1 MANQQQNHA
10 AMCLK
15 RDNNRRNDNFTDQMD
30 LSVVVLPLDL
40 DRATWTISFAAVEVL
55 KNSMSEIN
63 CLFWVSNLHQNNL
76 QIWFSACGYAV
87 EKILD
92 ILTSING
99 QVLDWNF
106 CFTVSLSTSYVYWRF
121 VYLLC
126 SSFPATLR
134 FRWTMPQST
143 VDTFE
148 LLEQCEQLC

>member
-63 CLFWVSNLHQNNL
+63 CLF
-76 QIWFSACGYAV
+76 
-87 EKILD
+87 
-92 ILTSING
+92 
-99 QVLDWNF
+99 
-106 CFTVSLSTSYVYWRF
+106 
-121 VYLLC
+121 
-126 SSFPATLR
+126 
-134 FRWTMPQST
+134 
-143 VDTFE
+143 
-148 LLEQCEQLC
+148 